1 MHADCTS
8 CTSCMFHSFM
18 GTPARPQ
25 YTSASVMSFTHI
37 AASALHDHV
46 VVHMSHSGIASLL

>member
-1 MHADCTS
+1 
-8 CTSCMFHSFM
+8 MFHSFM